1 MNIVVVG
8 GGLHGWL
15 TAMIAKRFYTTDNVT
30 VIASDAIGILG
41 VGEGTTPGFIQ
52 VLDYLHIPVSE
63 LVKECNATIK
73 LGIDFINW
81 NGDGKSYFHGFSV
94 RNDLDFSALDDNPWQ
109 QNGLIYKI
117 LSEGKNLED
126 IKFTKK
132 LLDRNSVPWVAKQQN
147 IPVPN
152 PIDHLEGIGAYALH
166 IEARSTVP
174 FLERK
179 ALERGIEK
187 IEGIVES
194 AVNDEN
200 GYIKEIVLED
210 GRRIAADF
218 VFDCSGFARLI
229 LGKHYGVEWTSY
241 SDFLPLTKALAFQLP
256 HDNSNNALRPCTDAV
271 AMDYG
276 WMWRVPVQN
285 RYGYG
290 YVFAGDMITDEQA
303 LAEAER
309 YVGRKIETSRVINYK
324 PGCFSQTLHKNA
336 MAVGIAQTFVE
347 PLEATTIWVGFLN
360 TLRFVRQ
367 GGLEIRDPV
376 YQQRF
381 NERCANTNKTIVEFL
396 YLHYLGQRQDTEFWR
411 SFRTTTKYDQIMA
424 RVDQTLKEWEEAV
437 PVDNEFFGST
447 DMFYAVNWIQVL
459 AGLGLFTDQHRRA
472 FARRLERIVGGF
484 DTNEAL
490 SRFMVNQEHW
500 LSQCW
505 GHKEFLEFLKR
516 S

>member
-1 MNIVVVG
+1 MNIVIVG

-52 VLDYLHIPVSE
+52 VLDYLHIPVSD

-81 NGDGKSYFHGFSV
+81 NGDGQSYFHGFSV

-117 LSEGKNLED
+117 LSEGGDLED

-132 LLDRNSVPWVAKQQN
+132 LLDQNSVPWVRKNQN
-147 IPVPN
+147 TPTPN
-152 PIDHLEGIGAYALH
+152 PIDQLEGIGSYALH

-174 FLERK
+174 FLERQ

-187 IEGIVES
+187 IEGVVSS
-194 AVNDEN
+194 AVNDSE
-200 GYIKEIVLED
+200 GYIKELVLED

-229 LGKHYGVEWTSY
+229 LGRHYGVEWNSY

-256 HDNSNNALRPCTDAV
+256 HDNSSESLRPCTDAT

-276 WMWRVPVQN
+276 WMWRVPVQH

-290 YVFAGDMITDEQA
+290 YVFAGDMITEDQA

-309 YVGRKIETSRVINYK
+309 YVGSKIETSRVINYN
-324 PGCFSQTLHKNA
+324 PGCFAQTVHKNA

-367 GGLEIRDPV
+367 GGLEIRNPE

-381 NERCANTNKTIVEFL
+381 NERCADTNKTIVEFL
-396 YLHYLGQRQDTEFWR
+396 YLHYLGQRRDTEFWQGFR
-411 SFRTTTKYDQIMA
+411 SNTKYTEIMS
-424 RVDQTLKEWEEAV
+424 RVEQTLSEWAEAV
-437 PVDNEFFGST
+437 PVDNEFFGRT

-459 AGLGLFTDQHRRA
+459 EGLGLFTEDHRRA
-472 FARRLERIVGGF
+472 FAQRLARIVGGHN
-484 DTNEAL
+484 TEEAL
-490 SRFMVNQEHW
+490 ARFMSNQQHW
-500 LSQCW
+500 LAQCLD
-505 GHKEFLEFLKR
+505 HKEFLEFLKKG
-516 S
+516 

>member
-15 TAMIAKRFYTTDNVT
+15 TAMIAKRFYTTDKVT

-52 VLDYLHIPVSE
+52 VLDYLHIPVSD

-81 NGDGKSYFHGFSV
+81 NGDGGSYFHGFSV

-117 LSEGKNLED
+117 LSEGRDLED

-132 LLDRNSVPWVAKQQN
+132 LLDQRGVPWVKKNQN
-147 IPVPN
+147 VLTAN
-152 PIDHLEGIGAYALH
+152 PIDQLEGIGSYALH
-166 IEARSTVP
+166 IEARTTVP
-174 FLERK
+174 FLEK
-179 ALERGIEK
+179 VAVQRGIEK
-187 IEGIVES
+187 IEGIVAS
-194 AVNDEN
+194 AVNDEQ
-200 GYIKEIVLED
+200 GCVKELVLED
-210 GRRIAADF
+210 GRRVAADF

-241 SDFLPLTKALAFQLP
+241 SDFLPLTKALAFQLA
-256 HDNSNNALRPCTDAV
+256 HDNSPEALKPSTDAV
-271 AMDYG
+271 AMNYG

-290 YVFAGDMITDEQA
+290 YVFAGDMITEDQA
-303 LAEAER
+303 LAEAEQ
-309 YVGRKIETSRVINYK
+309 YVGCKIASSRVINYS
-324 PGCFSQTLHKNA
+324 PGSFSKTLHKNV

-381 NERCANTNKTIVEFL
+381 NDRCAETNRTIVEFL
-396 YLHYLGQRQDTEFWR
+396 YLHYLGQRRDTEFWQGFR
-411 SFRTTTKYDQIMA
+411 SNTKYKEIMS
-424 RVDQTLKEWEEAV
+424 RIDQTLAEWAEAV
-437 PVDNEFFGST
+437 PVDNEFFAST

-459 AGLGLFTDQHRRA
+459 EGLGLFTDDHRRA
-472 FARRLERIVGGF
+472 FAQRLQRIVWGQS
-484 DTNEAL
+484 TEEPLA
-490 SRFMVNQEHW
+490 RFMQNQNHW
-500 LSQCW
+500 LSQCL
-505 GHKEFLEFLKR
+505 GHREFLEFLKG
-516 S
+516 

>member
-1 MNIVVVG
+1 MNIVIVG

-15 TAMIAKRFYTTDNVT
+15 TALIAKRFYFTDNVT

-52 VLDYLHIPVSE
+52 VLDYLHIPVSD

-94 RNDLDFSALDDNPWQ
+94 RDDLDFSALDDAPWQ
-109 QNGLIYKI
+109 QNGLVYKI
-117 LSEGKNLED
+117 LSEGRDLED

-132 LLDRNSVPWVAKQQN
+132 MLDHGLVPWVRRQQN
-147 IPVPN
+147 IITRN
-152 PIDHLEGIGAYALH
+152 PIDQLEGIGAYALH

-174 FLERK
+174 FLEK
-179 ALERGIEK
+179 QAQMRGINK
-187 IEGIVES
+187 VEGIFKN
-194 AVNDEN
+194 AVNNDE

-210 GRRIAADF
+210 GRVIPADF

-256 HDNSNNALRPCTDAV
+256 HDNSSQALKPCTDAV

-276 WMWRVPVQN
+276 WMWRVPVQH

-290 YVFAGDMITDEQA
+290 YVFAGDMITEEQA
-303 LAEAER
+303 RAEAEQ
-309 YVGRKIETSRVINYK
+309 YVGCKIENSRVINYN
-324 PGCFSQTLHKNA
+324 PGSFSQTVHKNA

-381 NERCANTNKTIVEFL
+381 NERCADTNKTIVEFL
-396 YLHYLGQRQDTEFWR
+396 YLHYLGQRQDTKFWQGFR
-411 SFRTTTKYDQIMA
+411 SNTKYDEIMA
-424 RVDQTLKEWEEAV
+424 RVNQTLKEWEWAA
-437 PVDNEFFGST
+437 PVDNVFFGST

-459 AGLGLFTDQHRRA
+459 EGLGLFNDAHRKA
-472 FARRLERIVGGF
+472 FAQRLHRIVDGL
-484 DTNEAL
+484 DTAKPL
-490 SRFMVNQEHW
+490 HRFLANQSHW
-500 LSQCW
+500 LGQCL
-505 GHKEFLEFLKR
+505 GHREFLDFLKTA
-516 S
+516 